1 MPQNTEQS
9 CEVGRRRISVSSLR
23 LLIKALGVSLDDSMA
38 EGEHAPRKRVP
49 VPQVQRQ
56 LERISAL
63 PQPRQRAVA
72 VVIQALLAKQG
83 R

>member
-9 CEVGRRRISVSSLR
+9 CEVGRRRISVSRLR
-23 LLIKALGVSLDDSMA
+23 LLANTPGVSLDESMA
-38 EGEHAPRKRVP
+38 EGEHAPHKRGP

-56 LERISAL
+56 LERIGAL
-63 PQPRQRAVA
+63 PKPRQRTVT
-72 VVIQALLAKQG
+72 VVIQALLAQQG